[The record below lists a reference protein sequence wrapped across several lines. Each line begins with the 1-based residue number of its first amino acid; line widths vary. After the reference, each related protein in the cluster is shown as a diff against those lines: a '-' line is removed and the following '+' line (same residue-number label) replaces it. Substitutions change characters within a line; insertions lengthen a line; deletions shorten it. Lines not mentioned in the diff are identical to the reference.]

1 MRTVNVA
8 AAAWLAVILSLFAG
22 APAKGGADNGP
33 HDGATQRAPPNERA
47 KLAE

>member
-1 MRTVNVA
+1 MRPVNVA

-22 APAKGGADNGP
+22 APAKGGADNGF
-33 HDGATQRAPPNERA
+33 HDGATHRAPPSVRA